1 MTDTIRYFNQK
12 LEYLKDKMIYHANKI
27 GIENIDDDLL
37 LDLIV
42 ELDLDKLIENKEI
55 T

>member
-1 MTDTIRYFNQK
+1 MTDTIRYSNQK

>member
-1 MTDTIRYFNQK
+1 MTDTIRYSNQK
-12 LEYLKDKMIYHANKI
+12 LEYFKDKMIYHVNKI
-27 GIENIDDDLL
+27 GIDNVDDDLL

-55 T
+55 I

>member
-1 MTDTIRYFNQK
+1 MTDTIRYSNYK
-12 LEYLKDKMIYHANKI
+12 
-27 GIENIDDDLL
+27 

>member
-1 MTDTIRYFNQK
+1 MTDTIRYSNQK
-12 LEYLKDKMIYHANKI
+12 LDYLKDKMIYHINKI
-27 GIENIDDDLL
+27 GIDNVDDDLL

>member
-1 MTDTIRYFNQK
+1 MTDTIRYSNHK
-12 LEYLKDKMIYHANKI
+12 LDF
-27 GIENIDDDLL
+27 
-37 LDLIV
+37 IV

>member
-1 MTDTIRYFNQK
+1 MSDSIRYSNDK
-12 LEYLKDKMIYHANKI
+12 LEYLKDKMIYHINKI
-27 GIENIDDDLL
+27 GIDNVDDDLL

-42 ELDLDKLIENKEI
+42 ELDLDKLIEEI

>member
-1 MTDTIRYFNQK
+1 MTDTIRYSNQK
-12 LEYLKDKMIYHANKI
+12 LDYLIDKMIYHINKI
-27 GIENIDDDLL
+27 GIDNVDDDLL